1 MSEALPNYR
10 PLGSY
15 WHTAVFSTTTSTEG
29 AEQRSIYSLFHL
41 DPENQI
47 TLKQRGDPPNDLVS
61 GKVLIIPS
69 TKS

>member
-47 TLKQRGDPPNDLVS
+47 TLKQRGDPLR
-61 GKVLIIPS
+61 IISWQRLDRQMIWLP
-69 TKS
+69 